1 MSSLWEDITRT
12 IREGVDT
19 VVEKTEE
26 LTKIGRIK
34 VDIINIKRNIE
45 KNFAEMGGKTYHLI
59 VEEKKNQISKD
70 KEIMELVEC
79 VKLLEKELEEKKQEL
94 EKVKRKS
101 ESAKSEEPEA
111 ESDVASEPSK
121 AEPEV
126 VTAPKPKTAKKTT
139 AKKKPNATKGRKTT
153 DSAD

>member
-26 LTKIGRIK
+26 LTKIGKIK

-59 VEEKKNQISKD
+59 VEEKKNQIAKD
-70 KEIMELVEC
+70 KEINELVEC
-79 VKLLEKELEEKKQEL
+79 IKLLENELEEKKKDL

-101 ESAKSEEPEA
+101 GATKDTQADAASDSGGEAIAPEPKVEESS
-111 ESDVASEPSK
+111 
-121 AEPEV
+121 
-126 VTAPKPKTAKKTT
+126 KPKAAKVTT
-139 AKKKPNATKGRKTT
+139 AKKKATAGRSKKT
-153 DSAD
+153 DSAE

>member
-26 LTKIGRIK
+26 LTKIGKIK

-79 VKLLEKELEEKKQEL
+79 VKLLEKELEDKKKDL
-94 EKVKRKS
+94 ENVKKKT
-101 ESAKSEEPEA
+101 EGATSEEA
-111 ESDVASEPSK
+111 EKETEVASEPPK
-121 AEPEV
+121 VEPQAKES
-126 VTAPKPKTAKKTT
+126 PKSRTT
-139 AKKKPNATKGRKTT
+139 AKKKSNARKSKKSTGST
-153 DSAD
+153 D